1 MTINADPEF
10 ALLNE
15 IFEDVSFNFCVQT
28 NTCDIERYIHM
39 VKDNTR
45 KGYSSLPFEQIPC
58 LLQPML
64 YSG

>member
-1 MTINADPEF
+1 
-10 ALLNE
+10 
-15 IFEDVSFNFCVQT
+15 
-28 NTCDIERYIHM
+28 M

-64 YSG
+64 YSGWMHSLTPMAYQIPYYPGTC